1 MRVLIIG
8 GGGRENAIAWKVSQ
22 SNLLTSLFCAPGN
35 PGTSGIARNLEIDL
49 KDFNSIKDA
58 VTTHKIGM
66 VIVGPEEPLVE
77 GLRDFFENDSQLKH
91 VMFVGPGKEGAQLEG
106 SKDFAKEF
114 MKRHSI
120 PTAAYKTFTANEMD
134 NARKFL
140 ATLSPPFVLKAD
152 GLAAGKGVIIPDNI
166 DDARIA
172 VDQILGG
179 KFGSAGKKVVIEEFL
194 HGIELSVFV
203 LTNGKEYMILPEAKD
218 YKRIWDGDKGPNT
231 GGMGAVSP
239 VPFAGKEF
247 LDKVEKRIVKPT
259 LEGLSKDG
267 ISYKGFIFIGL
278 MNCGGDPYVIEYNV
292 RMGDPETEAVMPRI
306 KSDLLS
312 HLIAMENGVLSN
324 EILEIDSQTAVTLV
338 MVSEGYPGDYK
349 KGIPVDL
356 SKLTGDTLLFHS
368 GTKEKD
374 GKLVTSGGRV
384 LALTHVGTCINEC
397 REKLY
402 KTVANIGFDGC
413 SYRKDLGLDL
423 N

>member
-35 PGTSGIARNLEIDL
+35 PGTSEIARNLEIDL
-49 KDFNSIKDA
+49 KDFNSIKEA

-66 VIVGPEEPLVE
+66 VIVGPEEPLVD

-91 VMFVGPGKEGAQLEG
+91 VLFIGPGKEGAQLEG

-120 PTAAYKTFTANEMD
+120 PTAAYKTFNANEMD
-134 NARKFL
+134 HARNFL

-166 DDARIA
+166 EDARIA

-179 KFGSAGKKVVIEEFL
+179 KFGSAGNKVVIEEYL

-203 LTNGKEYMILPEAKD
+203 LTNGKEYMILPQAKD

-247 LDKVEKRIVKPT
+247 LYKVEKRIVKPT
-259 LEGLSKDG
+259 LEGLRKDG

-324 EILEIDSQTAVTLV
+324 EILEIDSRTAVTLV
-338 MVSEGYPGDYK
+338 MVSDGYPGDYK

-384 LALTHVGTCINEC
+384 LALTHVGTSINEC

-402 KTVANIGFDGC
+402 RTAAKIGFEGC

>member
-179 KFGSAGKKVVIEEFL
+179 KFGSAGNKVVIEEFL

>member
-179 KFGSAGKKVVIEEFL
+179 KFGSAGNKVVIEEFL
-194 HGIELSVFV
+194 HGVELSVFV

>member
-22 SNLLTSLFCAPGN
+22 SNLLTTLFCAPGN
-35 PGTSGIARNLEIDL
+35 PGTSAIARNLEIDL
-49 KDFNSIKDA
+49 KDFNSIKKA
-58 VTTHKIGM
+58 VTTHNIGM
-66 VIVGPEEPLVE
+66 VIVGPEEPLVD

-91 VMFVGPGKEGAQLEG
+91 VLFVGPGKEGAQLEG
-106 SKDFAKEF
+106 SKNFAKEF

-134 NARKFL
+134 HARDFL

-152 GLAAGKGVIIPDNI
+152 GLAAGKGVIILDNI

-172 VDQILGG
+172 VGQILGG
-179 KFGSAGKKVVIEEFL
+179 IFGSAGNKVVIEEFL

-203 LTNGKEYMILPEAKD
+203 LTNGIEYMILPEAKD

-239 VPFAGKEF
+239 VPFAGKSF
-247 LDKVEKRIVKPT
+247 LEKVEKRIIKPT
-259 LEGLSKDG
+259 IEGLRKDG

-324 EILEIDSQTAVTLV
+324 ETLELDTRTAVTLV
-338 MVSEGYPGDYK
+338 MVSDGYPGDYK

-368 GTKEKD
+368 GTKISD
-374 GKLVTSGGRV
+374 AKLITSGGRV
-384 LALTHVGTCINEC
+384 LALTQIGPCINDC
-397 REKLY
+397 REVLY
-402 KTVANIGFDGC
+402 KSAANVCFEGC
-413 SYRKDLGLDL
+413 YYRKDLGLDL
-423 N
+423 I

>member
-1 MRVLIIG
+1 
-8 GGGRENAIAWKVSQ
+8 
-22 SNLLTSLFCAPGN
+22 
-35 PGTSGIARNLEIDL
+35 
-49 KDFNSIKDA
+49 
-58 VTTHKIGM
+58 
-66 VIVGPEEPLVE
+66 
-77 GLRDFFENDSQLKH
+77 
-91 VMFVGPGKEGAQLEG
+91 
-106 SKDFAKEF
+106 
-114 MKRHSI
+114 
-120 PTAAYKTFTANEMD
+120 
-134 NARKFL
+134 
-140 ATLSPPFVLKAD
+140 
-152 GLAAGKGVIIPDNI
+152 
-166 DDARIA
+166 
-172 VDQILGG
+172 
-179 KFGSAGKKVVIEEFL
+179 
-194 HGIELSVFV
+194 
-203 LTNGKEYMILPEAKD
+203 
-218 YKRIWDGDKGPNT
+218 
-231 GGMGAVSP
+231 
-239 VPFAGKEF
+239 
-247 LDKVEKRIVKPT
+247 
-259 LEGLSKDG
+259 
-267 ISYKGFIFIGL
+267 

>member
-179 KFGSAGKKVVIEEFL
+179 KFGSAGNKVVIEEFL

-384 LALTHVGTCINEC
+384 LALTHVGTCISEC